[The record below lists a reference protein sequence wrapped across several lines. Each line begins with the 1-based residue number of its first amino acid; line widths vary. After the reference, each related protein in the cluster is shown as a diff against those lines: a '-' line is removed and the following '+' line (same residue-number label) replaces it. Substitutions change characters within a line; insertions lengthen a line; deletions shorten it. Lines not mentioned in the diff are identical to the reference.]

1 MKPDLPDQILAR
13 RKFWLQVSILVAG
26 VSTIAVPGVVMAERH
41 IFGQEPIA
49 HRLTVMAIAAV
60 AYTASYVSV
69 RIRFLIAE
77 SASFIVTTAL
87 AMTLVSGIFA
97 ILITIFSGWNEPSLN
112 VLYVRYFLAFVVVAN
127 ASFLAMAIRYAIAV
141 RKEVTTVGALL
152 GIVAALCLPGMFGW
166 LGGVFNFLMGAW
178 RTLRSL

>member
-13 RKFWLQVSILVAG
+13 RKFWLRVSILVAG

-112 VLYVRYFLAFVVVAN
+112 VLYVRYFLAFV
-127 ASFLAMAIRYAIAV
+127 
-141 RKEVTTVGALL
+141 G
-152 GIVAALCLPGMFGW
+152 LPAQAFWQW
-166 LGGVFNFLMGAW
+166 LFA
-178 RTLRSL
+178 TPLRSEKKLQLSERSWESSRPSVCPECLVGSAACLTS